1 MSAWDEILKE
11 LEKSEKEQ
19 QPEPTATQP
28 AQKSDADTW
37 NEITSSLNAGSGSV
51 GQPAASSVP
60 SVEPFQLRMAKAGYE
75 KAQQNP
81 ATQTQPVTQEPF
93 QLQMAK
99 EAAERK
105 KQQDAVYAA
114 LLPGY
119 KPPEQTAGASAG
131 SFSGRGGSFS
141 GSAGK
146 IDGGSQAYVNGE
158 KVVKDTR
165 SGFEKFLHRMV
176 GYDPNKVTG
185 EKTDVGKLIGGTILK
200 GVNGFSRPFWHAADW
215 VLGDIAQDVHDIASI
230 GINSA
235 IDTSN
240 SLFGTNFKEIGPSDN
255 FITRMRKDADA
266 NEQAFHRTFYR
277 NANSSAAA
285 QIVDKLGTATVQAVP
300 FLIETM
306 LTAGLSVPGQS
317 AEAASAALNYASG
330 MGQASAAEATGLM
343 LKHGIDEAVRNPAFW
358 TSYVQS
364 AAPSYEA
371 AKEEGVDDTTAMLY
385 GLTNGFF
392 NALIEIGG
400 GIQDLDSSWWR
411 RALDE
416 GKEEVFQGFVERGLK
431 APATNAPL
439 VSLDPED
446 TKAVINPATAAEEAF
461 GGAAVGGLLSGF
473 GIGSR
478 RGSTGVNAQQQA
490 QTETPTTQPATEA
503 AQEAAGTREASGG
516 IPAAPATETAPTG
529 ETERLNTATVSEAEA
544 EPHVYEEPAAE
555 QPTETAPAATEPTAE
570 PAAFAPKAET
580 LYNPKTK
587 RGKLEMKAARE
598 LREETSLWNNNEDAA
613 AAVHRVAD
621 SMRDKGRWTDV
632 MAVARKAAD
641 EMLKKFKSGIESG
654 DRELY
659 NNLRAYLRAQRIE
672 ISPELRGD
680 TTDYNEWRKSVFGQ
694 LRLAK
699 SGLPIDT
706 VYQELSQTFGQGLF
720 PENVTAHSDMLARIL
735 NVLDAA
741 KPAALMMDEAFSPD
755 DYNVLLEATAGSLA
769 KAAAKTVGG
778 KWAGYEPGAE
788 IGFKSEAAKRYD
800 AIQTE
805 IETAKWDGEDIS
817 EEEAAARVDAF
828 YQQYGVYNPSEIL
841 SHEEAT
847 DGDQYDEQGTETAV
861 EPGDVPA
868 ETERPADAG
877 AEQDGAAGVQRVAE
891 PDVSAERDSGDG
903 GAALVPA
910 GRDGRPDVGNPSEVS
925 LEEQPG
931 MKRSQTESNTLSGV
945 AGKLGGEQNPLY
957 YMPVTERQTLT
968 EAVNRV
974 TADGVGEMERLAG
987 KEHWT
992 AADVDTAMTLY
1003 GKLQADGVRNRD
1015 FGAAQ
1020 SWGKVI
1026 QQRGTSTAQALQAF
1040 SKWTRSGAGTASQIR
1055 QQLDGEVE
1063 AYQISDGR
1071 RGLSPEQADR
1081 ISNDV
1086 YDFAQTFDSLA
1097 EDDAVGLRELI
1108 KRMSD
1113 YRGTGTFFEKNF
1125 MKLLNRQTDMDYLRE
1140 YALRQMQAI
1149 ASDATDT
1156 ADIGQKLKTWQ
1167 VNAQLTRLGT
1177 FFRNLGGNAAFG
1189 IQDTLTQD
1197 GLGIALDRLISR
1209 KTGKRTVALDKSWLS
1224 SKARKQAMESLRRSV
1239 LEIAGDVNMS
1249 GDETRYGTNASNRT
1263 FKMNG
1268 NGFDRFMSRWE
1279 QLLGYSLQSSDAFFR
1294 GKQEAAVR
1302 EGLDNID
1309 SGLTEEQ
1316 KTQLAE
1322 GTADYRLFQNKGT
1335 AYGLS
1340 KGAHDLLN
1348 LVGVGGEVDAA
1359 HPQRGR
1365 QGGFGL
1371 GDMANPYPGVPA
1383 NLGAKVLEYS
1393 PANIVKG
1400 SLELVKVLKSVEMGT
1415 YDPAKQQQAVMD
1427 IARGM
1432 AGTPIILALAAAFK
1446 SGVVKNSDDEDDL
1459 DAAAQ
1464 NRAEGKTGV
1473 QINLGAWERG
1483 LRGEPTDWKDGD
1495 KLMSIGWLEPLNGFM
1510 AIASM
1515 LAEDDSGDPSLEVYA
1530 RHYIDGALQSI
1541 REIPA
1546 MQSISNIYDTLK
1558 YSTGET
1564 LGDKVK
1570 DAAVGFAGDAL
1581 TGMIPA
1587 PVSQTAKT
1595 IDPYYRDTSG
1605 DSKYE
1610 QVWNSIRNAIPGLRE
1625 TLPVKQDNYGEP
1637 KKGQDSAALRALN
1650 NLVLPG
1656 AVNELHQS
1664 EVSAAVSGLYE
1675 RTGDEKVVPDR
1686 KAPGSVRVDG
1696 ESHRLTAEEKREWQS
1711 EYGKA
1716 FGDMAGAFLL
1726 SADYD
1731 GLTDEQKAA
1740 VVEEVGA
1747 LATYRARRDLYKA
1760 LGADYNNKS
1769 MQKLADLADAD
1780 RDDAVRYLAAREIVE
1795 GALAGENFD
1804 ALDQFLDD
1812 GGLYWQLSDRA
1823 KEMLGTV
1830 DGLTK
1835 LVKMHDEGLD
1845 AQTATSVMDMMD
1857 ALEPT
1862 GDHRDVTQ
1870 RQQTE
1875 AIIGSDLSEEQ
1886 KMDAIRVYASE
1897 SYAKKAEAAVGAGL
1911 PLDKWGEIYGK
1922 YADIDDLDLS
1932 ASQKV
1937 DRFTAALDKDK
1948 SLTDKQREVLLDQLK
1963 YFQMVPAEAKR
1974 YRQLKDAGMDIDTA
1988 VKVADEMR
1996 GAENQSEDVDRIL
2009 AAGWSEADQ
2018 WRALKVYTSE
2028 SYYNKAAEAYRRGI
2042 DLPDYVRMFRE
2053 ADQPNDEGKR
2063 SGSLS
2068 KEELW
2073 DFYKKDPGNEDF
2085 VRIMWMLNGS
2095 TTSWDAYKARHGG

>member
-1 MSAWDEILKE
+1 MAGFEDFLKKLKGQQEDEQPPAVSPAPTEQTGGFDYFLQ
-11 LEKSEKEQ
+11 KSR
-19 QPEPTATQP
+19 QP
-28 AQKSDADTW
+28 AASGA
-37 NEITSSLNAGSGSV
+37 ESSGSGSGFDYFTSKI
-51 GQPAASSVP
+51 GQPAASVP
-60 SVEPFQLRMAKAGYE
+60 AVEPFQLRMAKAGYE

-131 SFSGRGGSFS
+131 SSSGRGGSFS
-141 GSAGK
+141 GSTGK
-146 IDGGSQAYVNGE
+146 IDGGSQAYVHDE

-266 NEQAFHRTFYR
+266 NEQAFHRTFDR
-277 NANSSAAA
+277 NANSTAAA
-285 QIVDKLGTATVQAVP
+285 QIVDKLGTATVQAIP

-317 AEAASAALNYASG
+317 ADAASAALNYASG
-330 MGQASAAEATGLM
+330 LGQASTAEATGLM

-478 RGSTGVNAQQQA
+478 RGSTGVNAQQQTH
-490 QTETPTTQPATEA
+490 TETPTTEA

-516 IPAAPATETAPTG
+516 IPAAPATETALTG
-529 ETERLNTATVSEAEA
+529 ETERLNTATVSEEDA
-544 EPHVYEEPAAE
+544 EPHVYEETGQLNIDNAAE
-555 QPTETAPAATEPTAE
+555 LGYTGINKNLPQEVRTDVSGRSIEEAGNGVAAGEGVLDALSQPGDGSGRNPVSSGVVRVSGDLSSAYSESGVVDYGLNDSSGDSAAYSSALEDGRNSDPKHGWMVTPQSAEDLNGKKLLLSQNGSIGAVVTSDGDIEGVFKNQKTGKPGALMTLLPQAIEQGGTKLDCYGEGLVHQYTQYGFVPVARVEFNEQYANSGWDESKGRPYVYVMMHNGDSASTVVRNKKADAYHRYTQAELDALPTYGKWDYDKATAYRDSLLDERSGRQS
-570 PAAFAPKAET
+570 AP
-580 LYNPKTK
+580 
-587 RGKLEMKAARE
+587 
-598 LREETSLWNNNEDAA
+598 DAA
-613 AAVHRVAD
+613 AMVPY
-621 SMRDKGRWTDV
+621 G
-632 MAVARKAAD
+632 
-641 EMLKKFKSGIESG
+641 E
-654 DRELY
+654 
-659 NNLRAYLRAQRIE
+659 AQ
-672 ISPELRGD
+672 
-680 TTDYNEWRKSVFGQ
+680 
-694 LRLAK
+694 
-699 SGLPIDT
+699 
-706 VYQELSQTFGQGLF
+706 
-720 PENVTAHSDMLARIL
+720 
-735 NVLDAA
+735 
-741 KPAALMMDEAFSPD
+741 
-755 DYNVLLEATAGSLA
+755 
-769 KAAAKTVGG
+769 
-778 KWAGYEPGAE
+778 
-788 IGFKSEAAKRYD
+788 
-800 AIQTE
+800 
-805 IETAKWDGEDIS
+805 IETA
-817 EEEAAARVDAF
+817 
-828 YQQYGVYNPSEIL
+828 
-841 SHEEAT
+841 
-847 DGDQYDEQGTETAV
+847 QG
-861 EPGDVPA
+861 
-868 ETERPADAG
+868 G
-877 AEQDGAAGVQRVAE
+877 AEMAQPQGQQTELTGE
-891 PDVSAERDSGDG
+891 
-903 GAALVPA
+903 
-910 GRDGRPDVGNPSEVS
+910 
-925 LEEQPG
+925 EEQPG

-1209 KTGKRTVALDKSWLS
+1209 KTGKRTVGLDKSWLS
-1224 SKARKQAMESLRRSV
+1224 SRARKQAMESLRRSV

-1294 GKQEAAVR
+1294 GQQEAAAR

-1316 KTQLAE
+1316 KTQIAE

-1383 NLGAKVLEYS
+1383 NLGAKVMEYS

-1473 QINLGAWERG
+1473 QINLDAWERG
-1483 LRGEPTDWKDGD
+1483 LRGEQTDWKDGD
-1495 KLMSIGWLEPLNGFM
+1495 KLMSVGWLEPLNGFM

-1637 KKGQDSAALRALN
+1637 KKGPDSAALRALN

-1675 RTGDEKVVPDR
+1675 RTGDEKAVPDR

-1760 LGADYNNKS
+1760 LGADYTNAS
-1769 MQKLADLADAD
+1769 MKKLADLADAD
-1780 RDDAVRYLAAREIVE
+1780 RDDALRYLAAREIVE

-1812 GGLYWQLSDRA
+1812 GGLYGQLSDKA

-1830 DGLTK
+1830 DGLPK

-1845 AQTATSVMDMMD
+1845 AQTATSVMDMMG

-1922 YADIDDLDLS
+1922 YADIDDLDLT
-1932 ASQKV
+1932 AAQKV

-1948 SLTDKQREVLLDQLK
+1948 SLTEKQREVLLNQLK

-1974 YRQLKDAGMDIDTA
+1974 YGQLKDAGMDIDTA

-1996 GAENQSEDVDRIL
+1996 GAENQNDAVDRIL
-2009 AAGWSEADQ
+2009 ASGWSDEDQ

-2028 SYYNKAAEAYRRGI
+2028 SYYNRAAEAYMNYI

-2053 ADQPNDEGKR
+2053 ADIPDDEGKR
-2063 SGSLS
+2063 NGKLS
-2068 KEELW
+2068 QAELW
-2073 DFYKKDPGNEDF
+2073 DFYKRDPGNEDF
-2085 VRIMWMLNGS
+2085 VRIMWALNGS
-2095 TTSWDAYKARHGG
+2095 STSWDAYKAKHGG